1 MDAAC
6 LRVLG
11 AAGRADRLHLRQTK
25 IQNLGASALG
35 DENVRRLDVAMH
47 DALGM
52 GRVERVGNLDAESQ
66 KRVIVERPSC
76 DVVLQGLALEILHRD
91 VRLLVTLADF
101 VNRANV
107 GMVESGSGTR
117 FTRSE

>member
-1 MDAAC
+1 MDAPC

-25 IQNLGASALG
+25 IQNLGAPALG
-35 DENVRRLDVAMH
+35 DENVRRLEVAMH

-52 GRVERVGNLDAESQ
+52 GRVERIGNLDSESQ

-76 DVVLQGLALEILHRD
+76 DVVLQGLALEKLHRD

-101 VNRANV
+101 VDRANV
-107 GMVESGSGTR
+107 W
-117 FTRSE
+117 

>member
-52 GRVERVGNLDAESQ
+52 GRVERVG
-66 KRVIVERPSC
+66 IVERPSC